1 MTHKAH
7 LRPCPS
13 APAQAAVVPPGGPLC
28 IMPWDSLPSPPK
40 PACWGF
46 THPARVLLHEARL
59 GTSLT
64 SYQGSPTLEHSG
76 TTQPMLTLI
85 PTALPRC
92 PLHGGPPGPCQFQI
106 QLSYMEYLR
115 TWLMPTSTPAIP
127 TGCSLEQSASG
138 PPGSHNFS
146 SNHPTGAFLVWS
158 AQGPP
163 AWAHYSSTSQ
173 LVSAGPLKINLTQSL
188 KKKCNIL
195 F

>member
-1 MTHKAH
+1 MTHKSH

-46 THPARVLLHEARL
+46 AHPARVLLHEAHL

-64 SYQGSPTLEHSG
+64 SYQGSPTLKHAG

-106 QLSYMEYLR
+106 QPQDLAYAHLNPSHSNRVL
-115 TWLMPTSTPAIP
+115 T
-127 TGCSLEQSASG
+127 EQSASG
-138 PPGSHNFS
+138 PHGSHNFS

-163 AWAHYSSTSQ
+163 AWAHYSSSQ
-173 LVSAGPLKINLTQSL
+173 SAS
-188 KKKCNIL
+188 
-195 F
+195 